1 MLFTADRG
9 FSHVIANGETEFMA
23 LESPDNMDQHPAVVL
38 LNLGGPDSLD
48 AVRPF
53 LYNLFSDP
61 DIFKLPLARFTQ
73 RPFAAL
79 VSRRR
84 AREATKGYAAI
95 GGRSPILENTEAQA
109 RALQATFLVRHPPL
123 AVNNDVV
130 SIDSPNGKAEALA
143 DVYVCMRYW
152 HPMTAAVVAKLK
164 QRGHRQVI
172 LLPLYPQYSDT
183 TTGSSIN
190 QFERECVRQDY
201 HPSVQ
206 TIRSWYAEA
215 PYQQAIVETLKR
227 ELNQFPEPDPERV
240 ELLLSAHG
248 LPRKVVDAG
257 DPYERQ
263 IIATAAAIRLKL
275 GWPHVTLCY
284 QSRVG
289 PLEWLRP
296 YTDDVIR
303 EKGRAGAKQVLV
315 YPIAFVS
322 DHVETLY
329 ELGMVYRDLAHAN
342 GIQHYRVAP
351 ALNSHPLLI
360 ETLHSLVI
368 GALQ

>member
-1 MLFTADRG
+1 MENR
-9 FSHVIANGETEFMA
+9 S
-23 LESPDNMDQHPAVVL
+23 AVVL

-53 LYNLFSDP
+53 LFNLFADP
-61 DIFKLPLARFTQ
+61 DIFKLPLARLTQ
-73 RPFAAL
+73 KPFAAL

-84 AREATKGYAAI
+84 APEAAKGYAAI
-95 GGRSPILENTEAQA
+95 GGKSPLLENTLAQA
-109 RALQATFLVRHPPL
+109 QALQRALAAVETTQAPL
-123 AVNNDVV
+123 AVDAAGAGAVRASASN
-130 SIDSPNGKAEALA
+130 ARA

-152 HPMTAAVVAKLK
+152 HPMAAQVVAELK
-164 QRGHRQVI
+164 RKEYPHVV
-172 LLPLYPQYSDT
+172 LLPLYPQYSRT
-183 TTGSSIN
+183 TTGSSYN
-190 QFERECVRQDY
+190 DFMRACWAQDY
-201 HPSVQ
+201 RPRVDLV
-206 TIRSWYAEA
+206 REWYDEPA
-215 PYQQAIVETLKR
+215 YQQGIAETLR
-227 ELNQFPEPDPERV
+227 SELAQLPDPRPEKT

-257 DPYERQ
+257 DPYEQQ
-263 IIATAAAIRLKL
+263 IEATAQSVRARL

-303 EKGRAGAKQVLV
+303 EKGRAGAKQMLV

-329 ELGMVYRDLAHAN
+329 ELGITYAELAREC
-342 GIQHYRVAP
+342 GIAHYRVVP
-351 ALNSHPLLI
+351 ALNAHPRLI
-360 ETLHSLVI
+360 EALRLRVRRTL
-368 GALQ
+368 Q